1 MYLDSVSHGSN
12 GRIGQG
18 PTERTWGIKMYRVL
32 VADDE
37 PIERQVVSKKIK
49 KFFSGQ
55 VEVILAQNGREAVDK
70 FVRDNCQVAILDIA
84 MPGMTGL
91 EAAKII
97 REKNPKCSIVFLTAF
112 DEFGYAKKAIEV
124 KALDYLLKPG
134 TDEELQAVLEEAFS
148 LVEADRRPVHTAVV
162 RTGLKTEENIEKV
175 KLNAVGEEIRSYI
188 EEHYIE
194 DISLQDVAGE
204 MGYSDA
210 YFCKLFK
217 QCFDRNFITYLN
229 DLRTE
234 KAIELLRDV
243 TVSIKD
249 ISSRV
254 GYRDA
259 NYFTRV
265 FKRQTGFTP
274 SEYRNKMFL

>member
-1 MYLDSVSHGSN
+1 
-12 GRIGQG
+12 
-18 PTERTWGIKMYRVL
+18 MYRVL

-49 KFFSGQ
+49 KFFPGQ
-55 VEVILAQNGREAVDK
+55 AEVILAQNGREAVDK

-134 TDEELQAVLEEAFS
+134 SDEELQAVLEEAFS
-148 LVEADRRPVHTAVV
+148 LVEADRQPVRTAVA

-188 EEHYIE
+188 EEHYSE

-229 DLRTE
+229 DFRTE

-259 NYFTRV
+259 NYFTRI

-274 SEYRNKMFL
+274 SEYRNKMFCRI